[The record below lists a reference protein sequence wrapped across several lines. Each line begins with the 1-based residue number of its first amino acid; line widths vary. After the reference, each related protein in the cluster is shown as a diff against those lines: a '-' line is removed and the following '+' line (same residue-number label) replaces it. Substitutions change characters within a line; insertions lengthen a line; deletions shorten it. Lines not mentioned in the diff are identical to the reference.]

1 MGISKTNILLVAAAT
16 IILSGLLLPS
26 SINDDQIAFAG
37 PADVCKHVFLPSD
50 PVELSVTKIPPTWF
64 RTTIAET
71 DTLDCEDSSEAPFV
85 RELSLIIMQDTNHN
99 NADKGTTIKVISCDT
114 MLHTNAQNPGAIAP
128 VCTTTEPSSN
138 IPDTTCVP
146 STGVSFIETDSEWFE
161 FTTGAGKI
169 KTKSKTVTLEKSVY
183 GCAPDSLGVPQKFYE
198 VFTMFELFGSKTT
211 PAQHTILCVKDVK
224 AGTIDGCAI
233 L

>member
-1 MGISKTNILLVAAAT
+1 VAAAT

-26 SINDDQIAFAG
+26 SINDDQTAFAG

-50 PVELSVTKIPPTWF
+50 PVELSVTKIPPNWF

-71 DTLDCEDSSEAPFV
+71 DALDCVSGTSGAEFV
-85 RELSLIIMQDTNHN
+85 RDLSVLIIRDTNQGN
-99 NADKGTTIKVISCDT
+99 TIKGTTIKVISCDT
-114 MLHTNAQNPGAIAP
+114 MLHTNAPVPGAIAP
-128 VCTTTEPSSN
+128 VCTTSTPSTT
-138 IPDTTCVP
+138 IPDTKCIQGK
-146 STGVSFIETDSEWFE
+146 GVSFVESDSEWFE

-183 GCAPDSLGVPQKFYE
+183 GCAPDSMGDPQKFYQ
-198 VFTMFELFGSKTT
+198 VFTMFELFGSNTT
-211 PAQHTILCVKDVK
+211 PLQHTIICVKDVK
-224 AGTIDGCAI
+224 AGTIDGCAV